1 MWNFRFTPGGWPWG
15 QRCLPAGLGAVTR
28 WCRSPRC
35 QQRPSSQQCL
45 PHTVLKSWWP
55 IPTSVFPPT
64 FHWTPQKMSQC
75 RKRFGWA
82 RGGQRQNGVVFGTL
96 LALSS
101 LWESCVF
108 KSVGEKGQ
116 SIPSSR
122 GHSLQTRSHSQK
134 SHRASRDEEGQVGK
148 GQSSSRHGPC
158 AAPEPRAHSLAAAQP
173 RSPVTGCSPSS
184 FLHCQSSPVTG
195 TQLPKLNETKIT

>member
-1 MWNFRFTPGGWPWG
+1 
-15 QRCLPAGLGAVTR
+15 
-28 WCRSPRC
+28 
-35 QQRPSSQQCL
+35 
-45 PHTVLKSWWP
+45 
-55 IPTSVFPPT
+55 
-64 FHWTPQKMSQC
+64 MSQC

-108 KSVGEKGQ
+108 NSVGEKGQ

-158 AAPEPRAHSLAAAQP
+158 AAPEPRARSLAAAQP

-195 TQLPKLNETKIT
+195 TQLPKPNKTKIDLTRISWAIRESSRVTVPWREEKMFRGG